1 MNSHQARASK
11 SRFSSRLFA
20 FLAAGFGLGG
30 MLVAGD
36 ASALPGR
43 FLCPVGS
50 VVNNNPE
57 NANLY
62 WFAFDQC
69 QMRTNG
75 AAAWASGTAVYGSI
89 ALPLETGSSGFTA
102 APVARVYGGD
112 GSNASRPKVC
122 VTGYA
127 YDSNGNFSAI
137 AGTRCS
143 TGALTHQSLDT
154 VSWTVVV
161 PQNGSFTMN
170 FAAEK
175 GAGLDR
181 LGAGFPVAGP

>member
-1 MNSHQARASK
+1 MNSHQAHASRA
-11 SRFSSRLFA
+11 RFSSRLLA
-20 FLAAGFGLGG
+20 FLAVGFGSGG

-43 FLCPVGS
+43 FLCPAGS

-57 NANLY
+57 NAGLY

-69 QMRTNG
+69 QMRAG
-75 AAAWASGTAVYGSI
+75 GSAAWGAGTAVYGSI

-112 GSNASRPKVC
+112 GSNSSRPRVC

-127 YDSNGNFSAI
+127 YDIIGNVASI
-137 AGTRCS
+137 ASTRCS
-143 TGALTHQSLDT
+143 TGALSPQNLDT
-154 VSWTVVV
+154 VSWTGVV

-175 GAGLDR
+175 GSGLVR
-181 LGAGFPVAGP
+181 LGAGFPIAGP